1 VPSDAVVAGIL
12 IERQRLLL
20 CHRSPD
26 RRWFPDVWDLPGGHV
41 EATESL
47 RAALARELQEEI
59 GVEADA
65 HDMSSAGTIA
75 LDDGALSL
83 FLVGR
88 WTGVPENV
96 DPREHDRIGWFASD
110 DLSALAMAHSSYR
123 TLFDELLSEGEP
135 GAN

>member
-12 IERQRLLL
+12 IERGRLLL

-26 RRWFPDVWDLPGGHV
+26 RRWFPDAWDLPGGHV

-65 HDMSSAGTIA
+65 GDMSSAGTIA

-83 FLVGR
+83 FLVER
-88 WTGVPENV
+88 WTGVPGNV

-110 DLSALAMAHSSYR
+110 DLSSLAMAHPSYR
-123 TLFDELLSEGEP
+123 TLFDGLLSDGGLGP
-135 GAN
+135 N